1 MKTII
6 FEKNKVI
13 RNTIKLII
21 DDEKVLF
28 TYDFDHLV
36 KMLKQKKIDT
46 LIINSNYNGN
56 FFSED
61 SALQVSLLKKAFPK
75 VKILVY
81 SAFHQLRR
89 NFKEA
94 GADNF
99 SVMGDASFCLSSLC
113 T

>member
-21 DDEKVLF
+21 DDDKVLF

-36 KMLKQKKIDT
+36 KMLEQEKTDT
-46 LIINSNYNGN
+46 LIINSNYNDKV
-56 FFSED
+56 FSED
-61 SALQVSLLKKAFPK
+61 SAMQVSILKKAFPK

-99 SVMGDASFCLSSLC
+99 SVMGDDAFCLSSLC

>member
-21 DDEKVLF
+21 DDDKVLF

-56 FFSED
+56 AFSED
-61 SALQVSLLKKAFPK
+61 SALQVSILKKAFPK
-75 VKILVY
+75 IRILVY

-99 SVMGDASFCLSSLC
+99 YVMGDDAFCLSSL
-113 T
+113 

>member
-13 RNTIKLII
+13 SNAIRLII
-21 DDEKVLF
+21 DDDKALF
-28 TYDFDHLV
+28 TRDFDHLI
-36 KMLKQKKIDT
+36 KLLKQKKIDT
-46 LIINSNYNGN
+46 LIINSNYNGKV
-56 FFSED
+56 FSKD
-61 SALQVSLLKKAFPK
+61 SALDVSILKKAFPK
-75 VKILVY
+75 LKILVY

-99 SVMGDASFCLSSLC
+99 YIMGNDTFSLDLLC
-113 T
+113 I